1 MGVCLKKPPPPTP
14 PARGGGNL
22 SPTFELLCQ
31 VIRCMSFPFPLQGES
46 QVIRWTSFPFPLM
59 GKPGNSMDI
68 FPLPPRRGKEGMGV
82 CFFYTTTLIS
92 FESKFL
98 KTPSSNSSRQGR
110 REFKNPLGKSVY
122 FDILPQLKQWAF
134 CLFFS

>member
-1 MGVCLKKPPPPTP
+1 MDL
-14 PARGGGNL
+14 
-22 SPTFELLCQ
+22 
-31 VIRCMSFPFPLQGES
+31 PFPLDGGRKGWGC
-46 QVIRWTSFPFPLM
+46 V
-59 GKPGNSMDI
+59 
-68 FPLPPRRGKEGMGV
+68 
-82 CFFYTTTLIS
+82 FYTTTLIS

-98 KTPSSNSSRQGR
+98 NTPSSNSSRQGR